1 MLYRDIIVY
10 IVQNYEITYYVTMD
24 AWIAKTKF

>member
-1 MLYRDIIVY
+1 MLYRGIIVY
-10 IVQNYEITYYVTMD
+10 IVQNDEITYNVTMD